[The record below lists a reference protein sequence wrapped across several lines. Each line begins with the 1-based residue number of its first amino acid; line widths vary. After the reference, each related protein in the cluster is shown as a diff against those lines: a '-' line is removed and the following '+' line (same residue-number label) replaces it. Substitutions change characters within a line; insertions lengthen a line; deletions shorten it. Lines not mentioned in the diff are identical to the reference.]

1 MASEV
6 LLRLLLASAAACA
19 LVLLVRQPMR
29 RRYGA
34 GAAYLLWAAVP
45 ASVLAALAPRSS
57 SALVAMPLP
66 APVAAAAS
74 QFTQSAASVVHTG
87 WDTTLF
93 TAWLAGA
100 VTMAGWMAWRQWS
113 FQRSLLASA
122 WQGGPLLL
130 GVWRA
135 RLILPHSF
143 RHEYDAA
150 ERRLVLA
157 HERIHAER
165 GDLLANAA
173 CALLQCLAWCNP
185 LIHLAAARFRLDQE
199 LSCDEIVLRRH
210 GQAGTYANAML
221 KTQLAAQGL
230 PLACQWQAVHP
241 LKERI
246 MQLKSSVSP
255 ARRLGG
261 KLLATLLVAGSGLAS
276 MAVQAE
282 PAAPKHYNVYL
293 EMDGSRP
300 HLLVKEGENSGVA
313 IGEGADQWRANFVV
327 VPAGSAI
334 QVKANVSH
342 GGKDLSNFTLE
353 VADNGT
359 GNFKVSDA
367 GKDFIVKMRVS
378 EVH

>member
-1 MASEV
+1 MTSEA
-6 LLRLLLASAAACA
+6 LLRLLLASGAACA
-19 LVLLVRQPMR
+19 LVLLLRQPMR
-29 RRYGA
+29 RLCGA

-45 ASVLAALAPRSS
+45 ASMLAALAPRSS
-57 SALVAMPLP
+57 GTLATMPLP
-66 APVAAAAS
+66 APVAAAA
-74 QFTQSAASVVHTG
+74 QLTHSAASAIDTG
-87 WDTTLF
+87 WDTALTA
-93 TAWLAGA
+93 AWLAGA
-100 VTMAGWMAWRQWS
+100 AAMAGWMAWRQWS
-113 FQRSLLASA
+113 FERRLRGSA
-122 WQGGPLLL
+122 WHGGPLLL

-135 RLILPHSF
+135 RLVLPRSF
-143 RHEYDAA
+143 RRDYDQA

-185 LIHLAAARFRLDQE
+185 LIHVAAARFRLDQE
-199 LSCDEIVLRRH
+199 LSCDETVLRRH
-210 GQAGTYANAML
+210 GQAGTYAKAML

-255 ARRLGG
+255 ARRFGG
-261 KLLATLLVAGSGLAS
+261 KLLAAVLVAGCGLAG
-276 MAVQAE
+276 MAAQAE
-282 PAAPKHYNVYL
+282 PAAPKRYNVYL
-293 EMDGSRP
+293 EMGDSRP
-300 HLLVKEGENSGVA
+300 HLLVKEGEDSGVA

-327 VPAGSAI
+327 SPAGSAI
-334 QVKANVSH
+334 QVKTTVSH
-342 GGKDLSNFTLE
+342 GGKDLSNFRLE

-359 GNFKVSDA
+359 GSFKVTDA
-367 GKDFIVKMRVS
+367 GKDFVVKMRVS

>member
-1 MASEV
+1 MMTSEA
-6 LLRLLLASAAACA
+6 LLRLLLASGAACA
-19 LVLLVRQPMR
+19 LVLLLRQPMR
-29 RRYGA
+29 RLCGA

-45 ASVLAALAPRSS
+45 ASMLAALAPRSS
-57 SALVAMPLP
+57 GTLATMPLP
-66 APVAAAAS
+66 APVAAAA
-74 QFTQSAASVVHTG
+74 QLTHSAASAIDTG
-87 WDTTLF
+87 WDTALTA
-93 TAWLAGA
+93 AWLAGA
-100 VTMAGWMAWRQWS
+100 AAMAGWMAWRQWS
-113 FQRSLLASA
+113 FERRLRGSA
-122 WQGGPLLL
+122 WHGGPLLL

-135 RLILPHSF
+135 RLVLPRSF
-143 RHEYDAA
+143 RRDYDQA

-185 LIHLAAARFRLDQE
+185 LIHVAAARFRLDQE
-199 LSCDEIVLRRH
+199 LSCDETVLRRH
-210 GQAGTYANAML
+210 GQAGTYAKAML

-255 ARRLGG
+255 ARRFGG
-261 KLLATLLVAGSGLAS
+261 KLLAAVLVAGCGLAG
-276 MAVQAE
+276 MAAQAE
-282 PAAPKHYNVYL
+282 PAAPKRYNVYL
-293 EMDGSRP
+293 EMGDSRP
-300 HLLVKEGENSGVA
+300 HLLVKEGEDSGVA

-327 VPAGSAI
+327 SPAGSAI
-334 QVKANVSH
+334 QVKTTVSH
-342 GGKDLSNFTLE
+342 GGKDLSNFRLE

-359 GNFKVSDA
+359 GSFKVTDA
-367 GKDFIVKMRVS
+367 GKDFVVNMRVS